1 MAFFFH
7 YKLILSPNYFFK
19 LVRLLGSPVLA
30 GLRVFNKLAATS
42 EQDLLITSYTIYLGT
57 SLSTSDCFETLVTA
71 AMYFMIIFDASVFPA
86 PLSPEKKEK
95 IQQNTQL

>member
-1 MAFFFH
+1 M
-7 YKLILSPNYFFK
+7 
-19 LVRLLGSPVLA
+19 LGSPVLA
-30 GLRVFNKLAATS
+30 GLRVFTKLAATS
-42 EQDLLITSYTIYLGT
+42 AKHLLITSYIIHIET

-95 IQQNTQL
+95 IQQNTQLWENQL